1 MKKVAILH
9 TAHWQQAM
17 GGAELQIKF
26 LIENLISKNFKVYFI
41 YEDKKTPFVNE
52 FNELNLMP
60 IKSVIKS
67 KIFGDPWVL
76 QRRYIFKHL
85 TRIKPDAIYSRTY
98 SSWSGYATK
107 YALHNKIPH
116 VWAVAHNNDIPD
128 TVKNNSVLKPFDKV
142 AKSLMNFTIK
152 NCSNIIVQN
161 LKQQSDLFQFHGKKG
176 VLVTQAS
183 KIVKNVK
190 LIDKSSSKL
199 EVVWIANL
207 KPIKQ
212 PEVFLK
218 LVKNFINDSRINFT
232 MVGKPSKNYCR
243 VISELDHVS
252 NFKFLGQIDN
262 RRVNDL
268 LLKSHVLVNTSISE
282 GFSNTFVQA
291 WLRKTVVVSMNSNP
305 DNVLTEKNIGYIE
318 KKVDKI
324 INRLEKILN
333 DKADLNLKAHQ
344 GYLYALENHNIDK
357 NLDTII
363 KIFSDKNTLV

>member
-1 MKKVAILH
+1 MKKVAILY
-9 TAHWQQAM
+9 TAHWQQAI

-26 LIENLISKNFKVYFI
+26 LIENLICKNFEVYFI
-41 YEDKKTPFVNE
+41 YEDKKIPFVNE
-52 FNELNLMP
+52 FNKLNLIP
-60 IKSVIKS
+60 IKRVIKS
-67 KIFGDPWVL
+67 KRFGDPWVL
-76 QRRYIFKHL
+76 QRIHVFNHL

-107 YALHNKIPH
+107 YAIRNNISH
-116 VWAVAHNNDIPD
+116 VWAVASNNDIPSI
-128 TVKNNSVLKPFDKV
+128 VNKISFLKPLDKL
-142 AKSLMNFTIK
+142 AQSLMNFTVK
-152 NCSNIIVQN
+152 NCSKIIVQN
-161 LKQQSDLFQFHGKKG
+161 SKQQSDLLNLFDRKG

-183 KIVKNVK
+183 KPVKSVE
-190 LIDKSSSKL
+190 LIDKSSNKL

-232 MVGKPSKNYCR
+232 MVGKPSKNYYR

-268 LLKSHVLVNTSISE
+268 LLKSHVLINTSISE

-305 DNVLTEKNIGYIE
+305 DNILTDKRIGFVEGTLSDICT
-318 KKVDKI
+318 
-324 INRLEKILN
+324 RLEFLLENNKDLVDIG
-333 DKADLNLKAHQ
+333 DKA
-344 GYLYALENHNIDK
+344 YEYAMNNHNIEK
-357 NLDTII
+357 NLERVIELL
-363 KIFSDKNTLV
+363 K